1 MNEINRIRKLAGL
14 PLLNESE
21 AEMQT
26 ISNNGVD
33 QADATFDAS
42 QSEVNEEYSDSH
54 IVGWIKNAIRD
65 AHPVAMS
72 PEELKIMVA
81 GETGYGE
88 HPRYD
93 ELFDK
98 AYRTFYALDM
108 EDDEDDST
116 DDFMRQGEMGMIDG
130 DTMAG
135 HRAFDQEREDW
146 EDLEIDDAEDDIDY
160 DQDVHEDIDQLILE
174 FAEKIQEKA
183 PPGMEDLVL
192 KLKKEYPGEEEKA
205 FATAWSIYNKKK
217 KTDEA
222 MDPWK
227 GYTADDKKA
236 NALARAPKST
246 MQGSKAWTFSEMVC
260 DTIEKHG
267 IRDAFQ
273 YYVVKHGL
281 PPRMF
286 KIFAAKALYPWKFDK
301 KDSFEQ
307 KPLPKEQHAYEGSC
321 ASSQNMSEQNGNL
334 NSKLLGLNIEG
345 LKDRAK
351 ENSLQG
357 FVQFVNIDSRNNQP
371 YVSDWFIDDE
381 TVVGYENGK
390 EIFSLPVSEDLNNGY
405 NDINY
410 ACGDD
415 YFPDGADGPV
425 VDKTGPSGARQGD
438 NPEQKKMQISEVHTE
453 LVYSY
458 RKFLEESAQK
468 KR

>member
-1 MNEINRIRKLAGL
+1 MNEINRIRQLAGL
-14 PLLNESE
+14 APLKENE
-21 AEMQT
+21 ADMQT
-26 ISNNGVD
+26 MSDNGIG
-33 QADATFDAS
+33 QADAEFDS
-42 QSEVNEEYSDSH
+42 TQSAVNEEQSDSH
-54 IVGWIKNAIRD
+54 IMGWIKNAISD

-108 EDDEDDST
+108 EDDESDDYTDDS
-116 DDFMRQGEMGMIDG
+116 MRQGEMGMIDG
-130 DTMAG
+130 DTMSG
-135 HRAFDQEREDW
+135 HRAFDAERGDW
-146 EDLEIDDAEDDIDY
+146 DDLDNERDFNEIDF
-160 DQDVHEDIDQLILE
+160 DQDIHEEIDQLMLE
-174 FAEKIQEKA
+174 FADQISEKA
-183 PPGMEDLVL
+183 PPGMEDVVM

-205 FATAWSIYNKKK
+205 FATAWSIYNKKN

-227 GYTADDKKA
+227 GYTADDPKA
-236 NALARAPKST
+236 NALAKAPKSS

-267 IRDAFQ
+267 LKWAFQ
-273 YYVVKHGL
+273 KYVVKHGL

-301 KDSFEQ
+301 AGSMEQ
-307 KPLPKEQHAYEGSC
+307 KPLPKEQHAFE
-321 ASSQNMSEQNGNL
+321 
-334 NSKLLGLNIEG
+334 
-345 LKDRAK
+345 
-351 ENSLQG
+351 
-357 FVQFVNIDSRNNQP
+357 
-371 YVSDWFIDDE
+371 
-381 TVVGYENGK
+381 
-390 EIFSLPVSEDLNNGY
+390 EDLNNGY
-405 NDINY
+405 HNVKY

-438 NPEQKKMQISEVHTE
+438 NPEQKKMQIDEVHSE

-458 RKFLEESAQK
+458 RKFLDESSQK